1 MESGYHGEQFCT
13 SLIIRVMDN
22 QQILEKLRIIIIS
35 INTNAKINENTAL
48 IRESILDSLEF
59 MNYITKVEESF
70 NIGIRDS
77 EIVGKSLGI
86 VGNMVNH
93 ISSKISS
100 N

>member
-1 MESGYHGEQFCT
+1 
-13 SLIIRVMDN
+13 MDN